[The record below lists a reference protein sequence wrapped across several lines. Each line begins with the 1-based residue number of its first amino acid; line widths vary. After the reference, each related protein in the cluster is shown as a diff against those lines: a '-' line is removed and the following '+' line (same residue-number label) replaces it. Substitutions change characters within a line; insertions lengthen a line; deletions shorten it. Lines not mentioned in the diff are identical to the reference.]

1 MAQLGVEFF
10 SGGAIR
16 GPDRARRKVT
26 DGIGRPAESAA
37 EHGMTV
43 SIDIGTTAGGGQ
55 ALLDLEELLA
65 TRLLVQGNSGSGKS
79 YLLRRLLE
87 QSAAWVQQA
96 IIDPEG
102 DFVTLAERFGHVV
115 VDAARSEAELVRVA
129 QRVRQHRAS
138 VVLNLEGLDAE
149 GQMRCA
155 AAFLGGLFEAER
167 DLWYPMLVVVDEA
180 QLFAPAVAGEV
191 SDEARKLS
199 LGAMTNLMCRGR
211 KRGLAG
217 VIATQRLAKLAKNVA
232 AEASNFLMGR
242 TFLDIDMARAADLL
256 GMERRQAEMFRDLE
270 RGHFV
275 ALGPAL
281 ARRPLA
287 VRIGAVET
295 EARGASPR
303 LMPMPDQP
311 GPELRE
317 LIFQA
322 PEPELPR
329 PPRPRAAP
337 QPSTT
342 ELLAQVAR
350 SRPAAAPEEEEP
362 AMPHE
367 EREAAMAEILAA
379 ILADRESAFQ
389 PMAVLY
395 QDFLVR
401 CRIRRLPGEPLA
413 LAGFRRRLTVARAG
427 ARLARERQDDWE
439 RAVAF
444 SAELPEDM
452 QGVFLLLARAAIE
465 GAPCPGD
472 AAIAQAFGSR
482 SPGRARRVVAFMEER
497 GIVVC
502 RSDYRGN
509 RVVAIPDLGC
519 ETAPGDPKAAVEEE
533 LAEPADTRQQD
544 LFAAG

>member
-1 MAQLGVEFF
+1 
-10 SGGAIR
+10 
-16 GPDRARRKVT
+16 
-26 DGIGRPAESAA
+26 
-37 EHGMTV
+37 MTV
-43 SIDIGTTAGGGQ
+43 SIDMGVAAGGGQ

-138 VVLNLEGLDAE
+138 VVLNLEGLDTE

-281 ARRPLA
+281 SRRPLP
-287 VRIGAVET
+287 VKIGPVET
-295 EARGASPR
+295 EARGGSPK
-303 LMPMPDQP
+303 LMPLPEQPAPDI
-311 GPELRE
+311 RA
-317 LIFQA
+317 LIFQPREA
-322 PEPELPR
+322 EAPR
-329 PPRPRAAP
+329 PPRPRPAP

-350 SRPAAAPEEEEP
+350 SRPAAVPDEAECAMPPEE
-362 AMPHE
+362 
-367 EREAAMAEILAA
+367 RDAAMAEILGE

-389 PMAVLY
+389 PVAVLY

-401 CRIRRLPGEPLA
+401 CRIRRLPGEPLT

-427 ARLARERQDDWE
+427 ARLARERSEDWE

-444 SAELPEDM
+444 SADLPEDM

-465 GAPCPGD
+465 GAPCPPD

-482 SPGRARRVVAFMEER
+482 SPGRARRVVAYMEER
-497 GIVVC
+497 GVVVC

-509 RVVAIPDLGC
+509 RVIAIPDLGC
-519 ETAPGDPKAAVEEE
+519 ETAPGDPKAAWEGDASDP
-533 LAEPADTRQQD
+533 AETRQQD

>member
-1 MAQLGVEFF
+1 MTISIEMGV
-10 SGGAIR
+10 A
-16 GPDRARRKVT
+16 AANT
-26 DGIGRPAESAA
+26 PA
-37 EHGMTV
+37 M
-43 SIDIGTTAGGGQ
+43 
-55 ALLDLEELLA
+55 LDLEELLA

-87 QSAAWVQQA
+87 QSAPWVQQA

-115 VDAARSEAELVRVA
+115 VDADRSETELVRVA
-129 QRVRQHRAS
+129 QRIRKHRVSA
-138 VVLNLEGLDAE
+138 VLNLEGLDTE

-180 QLFAPAVAGEV
+180 QLFAPAAAGEV
-191 SDEARKLS
+191 SDEARKVS

-281 ARRPLA
+281 SRRPLP

-295 EARGASPR
+295 EARGGSPK
-303 LMPMPDQP
+303 LVPLPEQATPD
-311 GPELRE
+311 LRE

-322 PEPELPR
+322 PVAGEIVRPQKPR
-329 PPRPRAAP
+329 PVP
-337 QPSTT
+337 QASTND
-342 ELLAQVAR
+342 LLAQVVRA
-350 SRPAAAPEEEEP
+350 RPATAPIEESGPE
-362 AMPHE
+362 MPQE
-367 EREAAMAEILAA
+367 EREAIMAGVLGEILA
-379 ILADRESAFQ
+379 DGESAFHSV
-389 PMAVLY
+389 AVLY

-401 CRIRRLPGEPLA
+401 CRIRRLPGDPLD
-413 LAGFRRRLTVARAG
+413 LPGFKRRLTVARAG
-427 ARLARERQDDWE
+427 AAVTRERQDEWD
-439 RAVAF
+439 RAVVY
-444 SAELPEDM
+444 SAALPEDM
-452 QGVFLLLARAAIE
+452 QGVFLLLARAALDG
-465 GAPCPGD
+465 GACPSD
-472 AAIAQAFGSR
+472 AEIARAFGSR

-497 GIVVC
+497 GIVVV
-502 RSDYRGN
+502 RVDYRGN
-509 RVVAIPDLGC
+509 RIVAIPELGW
-519 ETAPGDPKAAVEEE
+519 ETGPGDPKALVEE
-533 LAEPADTRQQD
+533 PAHPAIETVQND